1 MHRKGKDMKNK
12 QTTLDTIQK
21 TANIF
26 DTALNALFWILVVC
40 ACICAGFAILSFIP
54 GMPMDRLMK
63 VEDIHL
69 DTDIIRFTFSDNVM
83 NKNPRLFL
91 IYAAFLIM
99 IPAAFTALI
108 CRELKKVVSPI
119 KEGRPFTHEVSAGMK
134 HIAVIYFTGE
144 IIGAMAK
151 GIIGTLIYRTFD
163 LGANMTNSFIKAAE
177 LNIHDNVDIMVP
189 ILLLVISW
197 IIKYGE
203 NLQKLEDETI

>member
-1 MHRKGKDMKNK
+1 MKTREK
-12 QTTLDTIQK
+12 SLETIQK

-26 DTALNALFWILVVC
+26 DSALNALFWILVVC
-40 ACICAGFAILSFIP
+40 ACICGGFAILSFIP

-69 DTDIIRFTFSDNVM
+69 DTDIIRFTFADDVIS
-83 NKNPRLFL
+83 KRPRLFL
-91 IYAAFLIM
+91 LYAMLLM
-99 IPAAFTALI
+99 MVPAAFTALI

-134 HIAVIYFTGE
+134 HIAVIYFAGE

-151 GIIGTLIYRTFD
+151 GIMGTLIYRAYD